1 MILASSQI
9 ISTIILAIGMLFV
22 ARNLGSTRWGLLSIA
37 NSIVTLVQLFQDI
50 GIRDSLVKFISQFK
64 HEHKPGNVRV
74 IIRVGYFIS
83 FASATVLTFGLILLS
98 DFIAARFYQS
108 PDLGVLI
115 RVLSIAI
122 IGRALLFG
130 GYGVT
135 VGFERMGLRGT
146 LRIVYSFLKSIVSPV
161 LVVLG
166 LGTMGG
172 ILGEV
177 GPVLVAGL
185 LGLYFAISLYQRES
199 TEASDI
205 SHIEAL
211 LLILSFGVPL
221 YFANLLTSIRTQLLT
236 FFMGIY
242 LGEEITGNWTIVLWF
257 SSLLSFVNLPIR
269 TTIYPLFSKISD
281 IGELEYVYKN
291 SVKFA
296 TLLTYPL
303 AFTVMALSGQII
315 EALFTSD
322 YIYASS
328 FLRLYMI
335 TFLFTGIGG
344 SSNIP
349 LLNSQRKTRET
360 FNLQLIQFLVTIPT
374 CLVVIPHF
382 GAYGAIF
389 LLLLG
394 ITVSKI
400 YAVSRVWSIFGFR
413 FHLSST
419 LKLILSGLVSS
430 GTTFY
435 LM

>member
-1 MILASSQI
+1 
-9 ISTIILAIGMLFV
+9 
-22 ARNLGSTRWGLLSIA
+22 
-37 NSIVTLVQLFQDI
+37 
-50 GIRDSLVKFISQFK
+50 
-64 HEHKPGNVRV
+64 
-74 IIRVGYFIS
+74 
-83 FASATVLTFGLILLS
+83 
-98 DFIAARFYQS
+98 
-108 PDLGVLI
+108 
-115 RVLSIAI
+115 
-122 IGRALLFG
+122 
-130 GYGVT
+130 
-135 VGFERMGLRGT
+135 
-146 LRIVYSFLKSIVSPV
+146 
-161 LVVLG
+161 
-166 LGTMGG
+166 
-172 ILGEV
+172 
-177 GPVLVAGL
+177 
-185 LGLYFAISLYQRES
+185 
-199 TEASDI
+199 
-205 SHIEAL
+205 
-211 LLILSFGVPL
+211 
-221 YFANLLTSIRTQLLT
+221 
-236 FFMGIY
+236 
-242 LGEEITGNWTIVLWF
+242 
-257 SSLLSFVNLPIR
+257 
-269 TTIYPLFSKISD
+269 
-281 IGELEYVYKN
+281 
-291 SVKFA
+291 
-296 TLLTYPL
+296 
-303 AFTVMALSGQII
+303 MALSGQII

-435 LM
+435 LMSRVSVNPWLELLAGGILSVTVYTLGVLILKVLSPADFTRLNRLGRELGPISKPFLIFLTILEKLNNIL